1 MASSNYRNLAD
12 HLAKAAINFSTA
24 SFKCMLLTAIPS
36 ESDLDTH
43 IFRSSIATEASGTGY
58 TAGGVAVTA
67 TVGAVDTTNNRV
79 PITFTNLAPG
89 WTTSTITAVGAV
101 IYQNVGSAATDK
113 LVQFVD
119 FVGTVSSTAGNYSV
133 TFSTPLY
140 ITAP

>member
-12 HLAKAAINFSTA
+12 HLARGAINFATG
-24 SFKCMLLTAIPS
+24 SFKCMLLSALPS

-43 IFRSSIATEASGTGY
+43 IFRSSISTEVTGAGY

-89 WTTSTITAVGAV
+89 WTSATITAVCAV
-101 IYQNVGSAATDK
+101 IYQNVGTAGTDK
-113 LVQFVD
+113 LVQVVD
-119 FVGTVSSTAGNYSV
+119 FGGTVSSTSGNYSV